1 MSLSI
6 DLEVFAAWFDAH
18 RDPNSRVSGYE
29 HALFMR
35 WLVLGM
41 PGAARVA

>member
-1 MSLSI
+1 MSL
-6 DLEVFAAWFDAH
+6 DDFDAWFAVH
-18 RDPNSRVSGYE
+18 RDRATRVAGYE